1 VNFSST
7 NGAFANSNRSD
18 NVGALWTGWLKVD
31 QPGNYQFSLTSD
43 DGSRLR
49 IGGSSIVDN
58 NGLHGMQEAT
68 GSIALAAGKHR
79 ISIEFFEAGGGAGC
93 IAQLQGPGMTKAP
106 IPASRFTKG
115 GNLFRFDLSGDGR
128 VNGLDLGIFLGLW
141 GSAGGPA
148 DFNFDG
154 IVDGADLGPLL
165 GAWSV

>member
-1 VNFSST
+1 
-7 NGAFANSNRSD
+7 
-18 NVGALWTGWLKVD
+18 
-31 QPGNYQFSLTSD
+31 
-43 DGSRLR
+43 
-49 IGGSSIVDN
+49 
-58 NGLHGMQEAT
+58 
-68 GSIALAAGKHR
+68 
-79 ISIEFFEAGGGAGC
+79 
-93 IAQLQGPGMTKAP
+93 MTKAP